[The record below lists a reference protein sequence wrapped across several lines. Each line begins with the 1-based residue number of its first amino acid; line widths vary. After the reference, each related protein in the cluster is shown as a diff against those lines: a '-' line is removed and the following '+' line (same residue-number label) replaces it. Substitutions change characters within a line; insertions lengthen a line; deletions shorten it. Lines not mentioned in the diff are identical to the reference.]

1 MTYDY
6 QIVLAC
12 VSDVLSK
19 IPTFRKSYLRPNEE
33 SITVWSVDTVLY
45 SLSIV
50 VLSTISW
57 TTALFPAE
65 IVAADVLLVAM
76 ILFRR
81 KQPSKT

>member
-33 SITVWSVDTVLY
+33 SITVRSVDAVLY

-50 VLSTISW
+50 ALSTISW

-65 IVAADVLLVAM
+65 TVAADVLLVAM